1 MMKSEVLKW
10 EEQTKSISW
19 DEKCFITMLKS
30 HLLNTYRHALAN
42 NYFLAKVFNDFRE
55 IMNRISA
62 FCYEVLFRKKKQN
75 SQFISLPI
83 ANSSYENQPTECS
96 SRLTYWVESER
107 TTVLNSSFFIL
118 KPEIGDD
125 LGIRVPNLQ
134 AIYEKI

>member
-55 IMNRISA
+55 IMNRISLLLWIS
-62 FCYEVLFRKKKQN
+62 FSKKQD
-75 SQFISLPI
+75 SPFISLPI